1 MKVRKSNF
9 ELMRII
15 SMFMIIIW
23 HIFLYGVDMDMASP
37 KMKIY
42 FDIFRSIFVVHV
54 NSFVLLSGFFQCQSN
69 FKLSKVLQLN
79 NAVIFYKIVIF
90 LIFCGRR
97 VRGCRRR
104 GRRVPQPPGEPG
116 RRPAQIGRAH
126 V

>member
-90 LIFCGRR
+90 LIFCFLGIAEVNSITI
-97 VRGCRRR
+97 VRNFAPFDLENYWFIR
-104 GRRVPQPPGEPG
+104 
-116 RRPAQIGRAH
+116 IY
-126 V
+126 